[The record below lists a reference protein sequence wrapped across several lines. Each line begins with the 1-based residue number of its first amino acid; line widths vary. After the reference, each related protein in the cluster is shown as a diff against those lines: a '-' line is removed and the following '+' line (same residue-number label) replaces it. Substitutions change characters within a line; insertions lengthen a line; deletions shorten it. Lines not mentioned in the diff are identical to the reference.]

1 MEKNYN
7 FKVTA
12 DTEQKCLEKVT
23 AASDIIKALPH
34 DDLIYL
40 ADLAKKKPNFVKKA
54 KPYSHLL

>member
-12 DTEQKCLEKVT
+12 DTEQQCLEKVT
-23 AASDIIKALPH
+23 AASEIIKALPH

-40 ADLAKKKPNFVKKA
+40 QKRRKIW
-54 KPYSHLL
+54 